1 MYKYYHEPN
10 IVQLTKET
18 SKAKLNTILDT
29 TEILDYNKINKYNM
43 DNVADDRV
51 LYEKKSKVVKT
62 ESRRC
67 FLCRNIR
74 SYTITRKS

>member
-51 LYEKKSKVVKT
+51 LYEKKIK
-62 ESRRC
+62 
-67 FLCRNIR
+67 
-74 SYTITRKS
+74 